1 MYEKE
6 FNTMELILLA
16 IGVIVFGVLGAVHL
30 VYTFILDTARAFKQY
45 IKKSFS
51 NISAVLVR
59 KKNST
64 GNSWVKVSANHI
76 IGAMLVAILFVSLT
90 ITKMDVILET
100 QWLLILPEIIESPL
114 FSLAK
119 EF

>member
-1 MYEKE
+1 MG
-6 FNTMELILLA
+6 LIYLA
-16 IGVIVFGVLGAVHL
+16 IGVIVFGVVGAVHL
-30 VYTFILDTARAFKQY
+30 AYTSILNTVGAFKQH
-45 IKKSFS
+45 IRKLLKD
-51 NISAVLVR
+51 ISSVLAR

-64 GNSWVKVSANHI
+64 GNSWVRVSANHI

-100 QWLLILPEIIESPL
+100 QWLSILPEIIESPL

>member
-1 MYEKE
+1 
-6 FNTMELILLA
+6 MELIFLA

-30 VYTFILDTARAFKQY
+30 VYTFILNTASVSKKY
-45 IKKSFS
+45 IKKSFNDIFS
-51 NISAVLVR
+51 VLAR

-64 GNSWVKVSANHI
+64 GNLWVNVSANHI

-90 ITKMDVILET
+90 ITKMDIILET
-100 QWLLILPEIIESPL
+100 QWLSILPEIIDSPL
-114 FSLAK
+114 FSLVK